1 MFFLALP
8 VALVHPV
15 ALDLLVLFSGPCQ
28 AAVAAWG
35 LLCQMAALVA
45 SLGTAAG
52 QDPPAPCSCSHI
64 SLSRTYP
71 LANSSADGQPCMT
84 LLERDAAR
92 HPRARIHVHRP
103 RGRRQPAVLRC
114 STHHGSG
121 APFPTFLTL
130 PDFACISR
138 GFDRHLDG
146 RDLGQ
151 SRVGWDAGPNRQFCH
166 LARGPADCRLHSD
179 FMPTSQSGWAVK
191 HPRQQDD
198 AAVNWDPAKPTCD
211 GNMRMSLCACVA

>member
-1 MFFLALP
+1 MRSLP
-8 VALVHPV
+8 STMP
-15 ALDLLVLFSGPCQ
+15 SRRRCSPCWLRHLPRRPTRTRPCSACAQ
-28 AAVAAWG
+28 
-35 LLCQMAALVA
+35 
-45 SLGTAAG
+45 
-52 QDPPAPCSCSHI
+52 PPAWPRGSPCAAPCG
-64 SLSRTYP
+64 
-71 LANSSADGQPCMT
+71 SAGQPCMT
-84 LLERDAAR
+84 LLELDVAR
-92 HPRARIHVHRP
+92 RPRARIHVHGP
-103 RGRRQPAVLRC
+103 RGRRQPVVLRC
-114 STHHGSG
+114 LTHHGSG

-146 RDLGQ
+146 RELGQ